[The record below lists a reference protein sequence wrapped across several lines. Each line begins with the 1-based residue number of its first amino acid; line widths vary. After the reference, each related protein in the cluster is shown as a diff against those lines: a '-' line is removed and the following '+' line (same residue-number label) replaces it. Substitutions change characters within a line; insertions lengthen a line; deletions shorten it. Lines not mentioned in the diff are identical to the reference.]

1 MRVLWIT
8 FNYFP
13 DICKEAN
20 LNEGVTGSWVFAYAK
35 NLMDFNP
42 EIKLGVAT
50 PYKGKELRIYE
61 INGIQYYLIPSRQN
75 KKYNPKLEPIWLK
88 VKKHFDPQIIHIHGS
103 ENPLGLSYVRA
114 CGPMGVVLSMQG
126 LVSVIERHYLAG
138 ISKFQILRNISLRD
152 IIRLDTLFSQKRNM
166 KLRGA
171 YEVELIQKIDHVFGR
186 TDWDRAHSWSI
197 NPKINYYLCDE
208 PLRDSFYN
216 TKWNY
221 NDCERYT
228 IFLSQG
234 QYPLKGLHK
243 LIEALPLIL
252 REFPETK
259 VYIAGSDILNNR
271 GVKISGYGLYI
282 RRLLKKLS
290 LRKSVFF
297 IGQLSE
303 SQIIEKLLKSNVF
316 VCPSIIEN
324 GSISLSEAQ
333 IIGVPSVAAAVGGIN
348 SRITDGKDG
357 LLYRYDEPELLAWQ
371 ICKLFS
377 DSQLMNSISKNGI
390 ISVKDRQD
398 PKKVVEALN
407 NSYHKIICFNNDL
420 NTI

>member
-13 DICKEAN
+13 DICKAAN

-35 NLMDFNP
+35 NLMKFNP
-42 EIKLGVAT
+42 KIELGVAS
-50 PYKGKELRIYE
+50 PYKGKDLRIFD
-61 INGIQYYLIPSRQN
+61 INGIKYYLIPSLN
-75 KKYNPKLEPIWLK
+75 NSVYNPKLEPLWLK
-88 VKKHFDPQIIHIHGS
+88 VKEDFGPEIIHIHGS
-103 ENPLGLSYVRA
+103 EKPFGLSYVRA
-114 CGPMGVVLSMQG
+114 CGPIGVVLSMQG
-126 LVSVIERHYLAG
+126 LVSVIERHYFGG
-138 ISKFQILRNISLRD
+138 ISRFQILRNISLRD

-166 KLRGA
+166 KRRGA

-186 TDWDRAHSWSI
+186 TDWDRAHAWSI
-197 NPKINYYLCDE
+197 NAKINYYLCDE

-216 TKWNY
+216 TKWKY
-221 NDCERYT
+221 NDCERYS
-228 IFLSQG
+228 IFISQG

-252 REFPETK
+252 REFPKTK
-259 VYIAGSDILNNR
+259 VYVSGTDILNNR

-282 RRLLKKLS
+282 SRLLKKFS
-290 LRKSVFF
+290 MTESVFF

-303 SQIIEKLLKSNVF
+303 DQIIQKLLKSNVF
-316 VCPSIIEN
+316 VCASSIEN

-357 LLYRYDEPELLAWQ
+357 LLYRFDEPELLAWQ
-371 ICKLFS
+371 ICKVFS
-377 DSQLMNSISKNGI
+377 DYELLNSISSNGI
-390 ISVKDRQD
+390 VSAKNRQD
-398 PKKVVEALN
+398 PKNIVEVLN
-407 NSYHKIICFNNDL
+407 ASYQKIFSNNIDL
-420 NTI
+420 NLL